1 MRIADLINIEP
12 AQAVAAQPPPV
23 ELALPARRA
32 DEASDVDEERCPFV
46 LVHAGKGRPAPHSR
60 SARSYDSDDS
70 HGSPRYEAVGE
81 QPGGGYLLVSVRRYR
96 LQTRLGG
103 GLGASGAGHWHGR
116 VLRVRLVFHDNGQAV
131 PALDNSAGPLLA
143 FPTEAGPY
151 GLPVSSVSLR
161 MDASGASS
169 ASFGI
174 GASTHRHGGRLF
186 RLTFEDDSGQA
197 IASFGPIRTV
207 AHLPRAPRRPRSSAG
222 AVLSVAT
229 EENGEAAVAIKR
241 ARAEAAA
248 RRPRAGKSGRR
259 SALALPASP
268 SASEPGSADGDDAAS
283 TASASSDGA
292 RSASC
297 SLFDLAAIACASA
310 PADPRPAKR
319 PRPAPEPAP
328 LQLAMDRLPFP
339 SWPSFPVYTVS

>member
-1 MRIADLINIEP
+1 MRIAELINSE
-12 AQAVAAQPPPV
+12 AAAQPPPV
-23 ELALPARRA
+23 ELALPARPA
-32 DEASDVDEERCPFV
+32 DEVSDVDEERCPFV

-116 VLRVRLVFHDNGQAV
+116 VLRVRLVFNDNGQAV

-161 MDASGASS
+161 MDASGVSS

-174 GASTHRHGGRLF
+174 GASTYRLGGRPF
-186 RLTFEDDSGQA
+186 RLLFEDDSGQP
-197 IASFGPIRTV
+197 ISSFGPVRTV
-207 AHLPRAPRRPRSSAG
+207 AHLPRAPRS
-222 AVLSVAT
+222 
-229 EENGEAAVAIKR
+229 
-241 ARAEAAA
+241 ARAPTSIAAEEIKVSAAKRGRAEEA

-310 PADPRPAKR
+310 PAEARPAKR

-328 LQLAMDRLPFP
+328 LQLDRLPFP